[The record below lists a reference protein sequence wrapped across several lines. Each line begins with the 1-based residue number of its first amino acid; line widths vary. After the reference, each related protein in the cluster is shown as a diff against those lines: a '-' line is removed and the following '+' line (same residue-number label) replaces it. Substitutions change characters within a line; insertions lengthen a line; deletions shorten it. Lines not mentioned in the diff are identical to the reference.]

1 MAPRSPAPVLVAAFV
16 VLAAGPLAGGPQA
29 EWLLGPGALWS
40 TAPAAP
46 PAGVVP
52 LIAVR
57 AASGV
62 LASMSTPPPSPP
74 AAADSVSV
82 AAAPAPAPV
91 HAPAPAPAPSP
102 APEPATL
109 PAAPS
114 PPPVPTGDGT
124 MPLDAAS
131 ADWLH
136 RRAAEA
142 LAMITYPWDRL
153 GYELVFDRARNGLR
167 GQTSFDDRR
176 IEIFVRPSD
185 TVVQTA
191 FDLAHE
197 IAHAF
202 DFARGGGPGRWAWM
216 RARGLQSWDVWFG
229 CSHCDDLATP
239 AGDFA
244 ESFAS
249 WQVPA
254 GRFNGRLG
262 LPPTEA
268 QKALLAEITLL
279 D

>member
-1 MAPRSPAPVLVAAFV
+1 MAAQPAS
-16 VLAAGPLAGGPQA
+16 AGGPHA

-40 TAPAAP
+40 PAPAAP

-57 AASGV
+57 APSGV
-62 LASMSTPPPSPP
+62 LASMSTPPPSRPAP
-74 AAADSVSV
+74 AASVSV
-82 AAAPAPAPV
+82 ATPPAPAPV
-91 HAPAPAPAPSP
+91 HVPAPAPAPTPSP
-102 APEPATL
+102 AEPATI
-109 PAAPS
+109 PAS
-114 PPPVPTGDGT
+114 PPLPPAPTGDGT
-124 MPLDAAS
+124 VPLDATS

-262 LPPTEA
+262 PAPTEA
-268 QKALLAEITLL
+268 QKTLLAEITLL